1 MKIKRRRILSLLLA
15 ICLLFSFAAPFSA
28 AAAGD
33 DDEIVANMYL
43 CHTRTQG
50 SLFGHCWV
58 YIENLSAETLQ
69 IGAYLCPPGQGV
81 SAGTWALTRDDGH
94 GIYYNLESYLV
105 NAFGLGR
112 MRAIKDTLTR
122 AELEKVSRRAAKQN
136 FWDFL
141 FFNCAFYA
149 AAVWNAGS
157 GKKVIPLI
165 HPTVVWLQIMLRGD
179 IGRVQMYY
187 PAREQVLR
195 QSGSGGSA
203 STYVVSD
210 GTVGKRM

>member
-1 MKIKRRRILSLLLA
+1 MKIKRMLSLLLA
-15 ICLLFSFAAPFSA
+15 VVLAFSSVFPAFAEDTQNAE
-28 AAAGD
+28 D
-33 DDEIVANMYL
+33 KIVANMYL
-43 CHTRTQG
+43 CHARTGG
-50 SLFGHCWV
+50 SIFGHCWV
-58 YIENLSAETLQ
+58 YIENLSDETLQ
-69 IGAYLCPPGQGV
+69 IGVCQCPPGQGV
-81 SAGTWALTRDDGH
+81 SVGTWALTRNDGH

-122 AELEKVSRRAAKQN
+122 SELEQVSRRAAKQN

-179 IGRVQMYY
+179 IGTVSMYF
-187 PAREQVLR
+187 PARDQVLR
-195 QSGSGGSA
+195 QVGSGSSA
-203 STYVVSD
+203 SAYVVSD
-210 GTVGKRM
+210 GTVGKKM